1 MRIERFASSVIQLNL
16 DEPSDLTE
24 YERRAAEYEQHLTEY
39 ERHRGLQMN
48 CGSGQAP
55 CARNAKR
62 RDDLTESEFC

>member
-1 MRIERFASSVIQLNL
+1 MESTVRDL

-48 CGSGQAP
+48 CGSGQATLGAHK
-55 CARNAKR
+55 ARGT
-62 RDDLTESEFC
+62 DGHS